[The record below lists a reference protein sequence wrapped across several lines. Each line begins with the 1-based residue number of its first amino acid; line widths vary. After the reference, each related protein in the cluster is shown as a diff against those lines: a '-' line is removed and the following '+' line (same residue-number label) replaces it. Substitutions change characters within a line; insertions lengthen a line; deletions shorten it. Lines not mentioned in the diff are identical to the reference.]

1 MPGVASVFPPL
12 RSIDARPN
20 NLPADVTSFVGR
32 VAEITA
38 VRELLARHRLVTL
51 TGPGGTGKTRLGRR
65 VAWEA
70 LGEFDDGAW
79 FVDLSPI
86 VDAGLVASAIGQVLE
101 VREQP
106 DRSLVDALK
115 AHLADRR
122 TLFVLDNLE
131 QVTAAGP
138 LVADLLASASG
149 LRVLA
154 TSRVPL
160 HIYGEQEYPVLPLAV
175 PHVDPDA
182 PVDIASVVESEAVR
196 LFIER
201 ARAARPDLRLDA
213 DDARAVAEI
222 CARLDGLPLAIE
234 LAAARVKLLP
244 PRALLERLDHR
255 LTLLASTSVDLPP
268 RQRTLRGA
276 IDWSYDLL
284 DEPDRELFAR
294 LAVFRGGFTLGTAES
309 VAAGAIDGRPAL
321 EVMAGIESLLD
332 KSLLRASQTDHAGEV
347 RIAMLETIREYAL
360 ERLAAS
366 GAEDAIRRRHAE
378 TFRAL
383 AEEAE
388 PHLTGADLALWLDRL
403 THEHDD
409 IRAALSW
416 AIETGEAATGLRI
429 GYAVW
434 RFWQQRG
441 HLREGRD
448 WLSRLVGLA
457 GAATEPAAKGR
468 ALIAL
473 GGLAYWQHDYDAAGA
488 AFDES
493 RRLGESVQDASLVA
507 EAAYNQAWI
516 HAVRGENDEALQG
529 WRESQD
535 LYRALGDELSVA
547 RAAQYIGLGAFVM
560 GDMTSARAAFE
571 EEISYFERPGRKY
584 ELGDA
589 YVGIAETYQREGRLA
604 EAWRN
609 YDRGLS
615 VFAEAG
621 NLTGIAMAVQGEASV
636 AAAAGQVEVAVRLG
650 AAADRLEER

>member
-1 MPGVASVFPPL
+1 MRLPTGTVTFLFTDIEGSTRILQQASEAFGALLDAHAAIIREHVTARGGTVVSTEGDSHFCVFTSASSAVAATAGLQLALTEHRWPSGMEIRVRVGLHTGEGRLGGDDYVGLDVNRAARVSQAGHGGQILLTNATRELVRADLPEGATLHDLGRQRLKDLAAPEHLFQLIVPGVPSVFPPL

-38 VRELLARHRLVTL
+38 VRELLTGHRLVTL

-86 VDAGLVASAIGQVLE
+86 VDPNLVASAIGQVLE

-106 DRSLVDALK
+106 DRPLVDALK

-122 TLFVLDNLE
+122 ILFVLDNLE

-182 PVDIASVVESEAVR
+182 PVDVASLVESEAVR

-234 LAAARVKLLP
+234 LAAARTKLLP
-244 PRALLERLDHR
+244 PRALLQRLDSA
-255 LTLLASTSVDLPP
+255 LTLLASTAMDLPP

-284 DEPDRELFAR
+284 DDPDRELFAR

-321 EVMAGIESLLD
+321 DVMAGIESLLD

-360 ERLAAS
+360 ERLAAT
-366 GAEDAIRRRHAE
+366 GAEDAIRRRHAD
-378 TFRAL
+378 TFLAL
-383 AEEAE
+383 AEAAE
-388 PHLTGADLALWLDRL
+388 PHLTGADLAQWLDRL

-409 IRAALSW
+409 VRAALSW

-434 RFWQQRG
+434 RFWHQRG

-457 GAATEPAAKGR
+457 GAAT
-468 ALIAL
+468 
-473 GGLAYWQHDYDAAGA
+473 
-488 AFDES
+488 
-493 RRLGESVQDASLVA
+493 
-507 EAAYNQAWI
+507 
-516 HAVRGENDEALQG
+516 
-529 WRESQD
+529 
-535 LYRALGDELSVA
+535 
-547 RAAQYIGLGAFVM
+547 
-560 GDMTSARAAFE
+560 
-571 EEISYFERPGRKY
+571 
-584 ELGDA
+584 
-589 YVGIAETYQREGRLA
+589 
-604 EAWRN
+604 
-609 YDRGLS
+609 
-615 VFAEAG
+615 
-621 NLTGIAMAVQGEASV
+621 
-636 AAAAGQVEVAVRLG
+636 
-650 AAADRLEER
+650 